1 MARIDEVRERYESIT
16 EQLYQNKETF
26 AEYLKFAGRFFK
38 MPTAQTMTMFATNPK
53 ATMVADYDTWQR
65 FGRQVQRGTNSI
77 AVLDGSGLKH
87 YFDISQTAGGRPPYQ
102 WTLDKQTAQE
112 FIALWQFTISYLRD
126 EKGLHNLIWAYS
138 PDMIHLNSRDAY
150 LEYWPGDEWVD
161 ILGLDA
167 YDRNGADYDHKGLQM
182 IRLMK
187 NIAYTKNK
195 PLALTETGLENN
207 NPEESNYYN
216 KKWWT
221 SMLYK
226 IIENEPVSF
235 VLLWRNGDFPTNG
248 GHYFSAFRGCY
259 SEKDFMDFSRKDQI
273 LFEDDLPDMY
283 KPLK

>member
-1 MARIDEVRERYESIT
+1 MLS
-16 EQLYQNKETF
+16 
-26 AEYLKFAGRFFK
+26 LKSPEGEPIPLIFR
-38 MPTAQTMTMFATNPK
+38 PWHEHT
-53 ATMVADYDTWQR
+53 
-65 FGRQVQRGTNSI
+65 
-77 AVLDGSGLKH
+77 GSGFWWGKGN
-87 YFDISQTAGGRPPYQ
+87 A
-102 WTLDKQTAQE
+102 TAQE
-112 FIALWQFTISYLRD
+112 FVALWQFTISYLRD
-126 EKGLHNLIWAYS
+126 VKGLHNLIWAYS

-207 NPEESNYYN
+207 NPEESNYCN

-235 VLLWRNGDFPTNG
+235 VLLWRNGDFPANG

-259 SEKDFMDFSRKDQI
+259 SEKDFMDFSRKEQI

-283 KPLK
+283 KLLK

>member
-1 MARIDEVRERYESIT
+1 MLFRS
-16 EQLYQNKETF
+16 
-26 AEYLKFAGRFFK
+26 
-38 MPTAQTMTMFATNPK
+38 
-53 ATMVADYDTWQR
+53 
-65 FGRQVQRGTNSI
+65 
-77 AVLDGSGLKH
+77 
-87 YFDISQTAGGRPPYQ
+87 
-102 WTLDKQTAQE
+102 
-112 FIALWQFTISYLRD
+112 
-126 EKGLHNLIWAYS
+126 
-138 PDMIHLNSRDAY
+138 HLNSRDAY

-207 NPEESNYYN
+207 NPEESSYYN

-259 SEKDFMDFSRKDQI
+259 SEKDFMDFSQKEQI

-283 KPLK
+283 KLLK

>member
-1 MARIDEVRERYESIT
+1 MGQGKCDG
-16 EQLYQNKETF
+16 
-26 AEYLKFAGRFFK
+26 AEF
-38 MPTAQTMTMFATNPK
+38 
-53 ATMVADYDTWQR
+53 V
-65 FGRQVQRGTNSI
+65 
-77 AVLDGSGLKH
+77 
-87 YFDISQTAGGRPPYQ
+87 
-102 WTLDKQTAQE
+102 
-112 FIALWQFTISYLRD
+112 ALWQFTISYLRD
-126 EKGLHNLIWAYS
+126 VKGLHNLIWAYS

-235 VLLWRNGDFPTNG
+235 VLLWLQRRFPDQTAG
-248 GHYFSAFRGCY
+248 TISALSAGAIPRRILWISPGRIR
-259 SEKDFMDFSRKDQI
+259 SFSRTTCRICISLLSSGPGSKKAPPSLTALLHVTKTRRKDISLRLVFLSCIERIIQTVANI
-273 LFEDDLPDMY
+273 IY
-283 KPLK
+283 Q

>member
-1 MARIDEVRERYESIT
+1 MLS
-16 EQLYQNKETF
+16 
-26 AEYLKFAGRFFK
+26 LKSPEGEPIPLIFR
-38 MPTAQTMTMFATNPK
+38 PWHEHT
-53 ATMVADYDTWQR
+53 
-65 FGRQVQRGTNSI
+65 
-77 AVLDGSGLKH
+77 GSGFWWGKGN
-87 YFDISQTAGGRPPYQ
+87 A
-102 WTLDKQTAQE
+102 TAQE
-112 FIALWQFTISYLRD
+112 FVALWQFTISYLRD
-126 EKGLHNLIWAYS
+126 VKGLHNLIWAYS

-150 LEYWPGDEWVD
+150 LEYWPGDEWGD

-259 SEKDFMDFSRKDQI
+259 SEKDFMDFSRKEQI

-283 KPLK
+283 KLLK